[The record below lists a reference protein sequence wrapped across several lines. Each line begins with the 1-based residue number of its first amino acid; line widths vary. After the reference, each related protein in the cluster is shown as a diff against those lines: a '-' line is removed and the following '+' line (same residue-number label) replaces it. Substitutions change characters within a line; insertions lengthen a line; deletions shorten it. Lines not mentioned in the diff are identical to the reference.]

1 MLTRLRRSQLLLR
14 LSYAQVQM
22 VLYKPFLHHAL
33 KDVQRTGSLSLKAYA
48 CGSACIKAAM
58 QVVWL
63 AERLEDCGLFNEA
76 HWFMTL
82 ILAFTSLCLALF
94 VMCNRSD
101 PTLGETFDAIRRIRE
116 ICSRYA
122 DRNASLQRCSKFLG
136 VMHSEVRPLADQA
149 DVRQSLPPNE
159 ESIRHNETLNFG
171 SSFPQDLSST
181 FSRLYGESD
190 DAEREDFSGGG
201 MLEALSL
208 PFQVYSVQS
217 DDIWAS

>member
-1 MLTRLRRSQLLLR
+1 
-14 LSYAQVQM
+14 M

-63 AERLEDCGLFNEA
+63 AERLEDCSLFNEA

-94 VMCNRSD
+94 VMSNKSD

-136 VMHSEVRPLADQA
+136 VTHKLVLWRIKLTSGRAC
-149 DVRQSLPPNE
+149 
-159 ESIRHNETLNFG
+159 
-171 SSFPQDLSST
+171 PQT
-181 FSRLYGESD
+181 KRAF
-190 DAEREDFSGGG
+190 F
-201 MLEALSL
+201 
-208 PFQVYSVQS
+208 
-217 DDIWAS
+217 ITKH